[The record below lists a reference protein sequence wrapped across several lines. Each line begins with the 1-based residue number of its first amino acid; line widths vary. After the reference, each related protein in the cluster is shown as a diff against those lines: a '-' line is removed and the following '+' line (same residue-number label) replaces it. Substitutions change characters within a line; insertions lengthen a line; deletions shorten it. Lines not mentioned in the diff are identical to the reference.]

1 MHHFEHEMIWML
13 ISFGAGIFVGAFF
26 LRGGR

>member
-13 ISFGAGIFVGAFF
+13 ISYGCGIVTVLA
-26 LRGGR
+26 LRGRR